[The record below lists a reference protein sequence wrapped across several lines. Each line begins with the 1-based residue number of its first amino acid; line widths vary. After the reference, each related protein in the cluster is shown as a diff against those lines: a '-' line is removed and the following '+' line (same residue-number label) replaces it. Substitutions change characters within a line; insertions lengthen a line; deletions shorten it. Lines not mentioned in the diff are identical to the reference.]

1 MVREFHRERVGMT
14 ASIAIVRDVA
24 YRLSRRHASE
34 IGLEQ
39 ARESLDL
46 FYELSM
52 QTSWAA
58 AKHPE
63 HLKMLVRMLESM
75 EELIRTNRF
84 DLLASSV
91 PRKNVGPA
99 PLTINGFSFELAL
112 QVLLSLCRNMT
123 STKSDS
129 PSMEWTF
136 DHYGREFERA
146 LPWVSDEV
154 ATEERSEESVG
165 GSRSY
170 HGRTRYMLESR
181 TGSRFQEIASSE
193 FMRRVVYPTVS
204 GEPPEATPPD
214 CNASIVQ
221 DPGSGRTTVCYLFE
235 GKPLAYGKLY
245 SDEAE
250 ALHSNQ
256 LLKELWKRGFNNHS
270 SYRVTEF
277 LTYLPQYKLQLTRA
291 VEGKSLSTLHREQ
304 NSKLTIHA
312 RQAAHWLV
320 KLHLTPLRIGRA
332 ETLWEST
339 DLFRL
344 IRRLS
349 RAAASVPEQRNSMLE
364 MVKRLCELGKQ
375 NFRAFPQV
383 QTHGT
388 FHNDHILTHGLETT
402 VIDFDRSVPSDP
414 AKDLAD
420 FLKILRLKTF
430 NLTGDARLA
439 EEPTKAFLQEY
450 VRYLPENC
458 GNLSIYLAAFTLVSL
473 LRQAR
478 KCDPADEASE
488 KKMRYLAD
496 EFDLALSGK
505 VVPAP
510 ASGAGY
516 SS

>member
-1 MVREFHRERVGMT
+1 VREFHREGGGMR
-14 ASIAIVRDVA
+14 AGLAIVRDVA
-24 YRLSRRHASE
+24 YWLSRRHTSE

-39 ARESLDL
+39 ARESLGV
-46 FYELSM
+46 FSELSE

-58 AKHPE
+58 AKHPKQ
-63 HLKMLVRMLESM
+63 LKMLVRMLESM

-112 QVLLSLCRNMT
+112 QVLLSLCRNIT
-123 STKSDS
+123 GAESDS
-129 PSMEWTF
+129 LPMEWTF

-146 LPWVSDEV
+146 LPWVSAV
-154 ATEERSEESVG
+154 ATTEGRSEGSVG
-165 GSRSY
+165 RGRSY
-170 HGRTRYMLESR
+170 FVRTRDMLEGRTE
-181 TGSRFQEIASSE
+181 SRFQEIDSPD
-193 FMRRVVYPTVS
+193 FMRRVVYPAVS
-204 GEPPEATPPD
+204 GEPPEAASPD
-214 CNASIVQ
+214 CKASIVQ
-221 DPGSGRTTVCYLFE
+221 EPGSGRTTVCYLFE
-235 GKPLAYGKLY
+235 GKPLVYGKLY

-250 ALHSNQ
+250 ALHSNR
-256 LLKELWKRGFNNHS
+256 LLKELWKRGFDNLS
-270 SYRVTEF
+270 SYRVPEF

-291 VEGKSLSTLHREQ
+291 VEGKPLSVLHQEQ
-304 NSKLTIHA
+304 DPELTIHV

-320 KLHLTPLRIGRA
+320 KLHLSSLRIGRA
-332 ETLWEST
+332 ETLWESM

-364 MVKRLCELGKQ
+364 MVERLCGLGKQ
-375 NFRAFPQV
+375 NFKAFPQV

-388 FHNDHILTHGLETT
+388 FHNDHILIHGLEMT
-402 VIDFDRSVPSDP
+402 VMDFDRSVPSDP

-430 NLTGDARLA
+430 NLTGDTRLA

-450 VRYLPENC
+450 MRYLPENC
-458 GNLSIYLAAFTLVSL
+458 GNLSIYWAAFTLVSL

-478 KCDPADEASE
+478 KCDPADEASK

-505 VVPAP
+505 LVPAP
-510 ASGAGY
+510 ARGVEYAT
-516 SS
+516 

>member
-1 MVREFHRERVGMT
+1 MRAGLT
-14 ASIAIVRDVA
+14 IVRDVA
-24 YRLSRRHASE
+24 YWLSGRHTSE

-39 ARESLDL
+39 ARESLAMFSDL
-46 FYELSM
+46 SE

-63 HLKMLVRMLESM
+63 QLKMLVRMLESM

-112 QVLLSLCRNMT
+112 QVLLSLCRNIT
-123 STKSDS
+123 GAEFDS
-129 PSMEWTF
+129 LPMEWTL

-146 LPWVSDEV
+146 LPWVSAG
-154 ATEERSEESVG
+154 ATTQERSEKSVG
-165 GSRSY
+165 VGRSY
-170 HGRTRYMLESR
+170 FVRTRDMLEGS
-181 TGSRFQEIASSE
+181 TGSRFQEITSRE
-193 FMRRVVYPTVS
+193 FMRRVVYPAVS
-204 GEPPEATPPD
+204 GERQETASSD
-214 CNASIVQ
+214 CKASIVQ
-221 DPGSGRTTVCYLFE
+221 EPGSGRTTICYMFD

-250 ALHSNQ
+250 ALHSNR
-256 LLKELWKRGFNNHS
+256 LLMELWKKGFHNLS
-270 SYRVTEF
+270 SYRVPEF

-291 VEGKSLSTLHREQ
+291 VEGQSLSALHRERDLE
-304 NSKLTIHA
+304 LTAHV

-332 ETLWEST
+332 ETLWESM

-364 MVKRLCELGKQ
+364 MVKRLCELGRQ

-388 FHNDHILTHGLETT
+388 FHNDHILTHGLEMT
-402 VIDFDRSVPSDP
+402 VMDFDRSVPSDP

-420 FLKILRLKTF
+420 FLKILRLKIF
-430 NLTGDARLA
+430 NLYGDTRFA

-450 VRYLPENC
+450 MRCLPENC
-458 GNLSIYLAAFTLVSL
+458 GNLSIYWASFALVSL

-478 KCDPADEASE
+478 KCDPADEASK

-505 VVPAP
+505 LVPAP
-510 ASGAGY
+510 TRGAEYAS
-516 SS
+516 